1 MHCKS
6 TQIII
11 LSFPHKNS
19 SDLFNTH
26 RLLEKGGLFAFYEWL
41 MTDKYNLN
49 DEGHKK
55 IKEGIMVST
64 RQLKSLDKHFT

>member
-1 MHCKS
+1 M
-6 TQIII
+6 
-11 LSFPHKNS
+11 
-19 SDLFNTH
+19 NTR

-41 MTDKYNLN
+41 MTDKYNPN

-64 RQLKSLDKHFT
+64 SK